1 MELFVKMLATM
12 PISFLIYSML
22 SIYYAHANLNS
33 KVLTI
38 HSDLRKLLRQ
48 GMHNGPPYPRPD
60 NFGGYNMAPPHSVP
74 NPHNLG
80 PSPIGTSVRPPSSMF
95 APPDF
100 PSVSSADAY
109 RQHHEVT
116 AMVRS

>member
-1 MELFVKMLATM
+1 M
-12 PISFLIYSML
+12 YS
-22 SIYYAHANLNS
+22 AHASLNPE
-33 KVLTI
+33 VLTI
-38 HSDLRKLLRQ
+38 NSVFQKLVPQ
-48 GMHNGPPYPRPD
+48 GVRNGPPYPRPD

-74 NPHNLG
+74 NAHNHG
-80 PSPIGTSVRPPSSMF
+80 PLPIGASMRPPSGVF

-100 PSVSSADAY
+100 PGVPSADAY